1 MASAESNG
9 THPFGFSPEFSSR
22 YELTD
27 IIAKTSWSTVFS
39 GRDRLLD
46 RKVAI
51 KVLTQAG
58 QADEKISNRF
68 HNEAK
73 SISVLDHPNIVKI
86 FAYGWDIAAGPYI
99 AMEFLSGQTLSEVLK
114 EEKLFNAKKFEDTF
128 IPVLDALCFAHEKKI
143 VHRDIKPENIIIT
156 DEGSIK
162 VLDFGISKPILQNQ
176 SQTVTSGLVG
186 TPLYMSPEQ
195 CEGKDITSSTDIYSL
210 ACTMY
215 ETLSGRPPFFGES
228 PAQTMY
234 AHLHKTAPRLIDISS
249 HRKVPVRLAE
259 VIMQGLSKKPSK
271 RPESMEKFRA
281 QIQAALTGRA
291 LLQRNSRAKR
301 LLKLLYVVG
310 IVLLGT
316 AALLSFK
323 AKEQYVARQ
332 KQLIMEGGTNPFRQ
346 SAVKRTKVE
355 SILSSIVL
363 KAADLR
369 KHGKNKEA
377 FDLLASNESSASLSD
392 SKKEKFMYY
401 YYLALCS
408 GSLDKKENSIEY
420 CKRSLECRGMEKE
433 LYYFQMAD
441 ILADQLTR
449 SAQLAKVEEALRVC
463 NKVLSQRLKHKSDFE
478 FMYGVL
484 MVRKG
489 EALTRLNR
497 PHEAAESMR
506 EALAFFDNC
515 PFKRTYS
522 YAALASLWL
531 THYAEQYPNKKER
544 EDEEQL
550 TKTTK
555 QLLSSELCA
564 PDAANGM
571 RYLANY
577 YATKN
582 QRKLERNLYTKVLA
596 VHRDTLSTQDI
607 ESIKQKL
614 SDLSH

>member
-1 MASAESNG
+1 MASAESKG
-9 THPFGFSPEFSSR
+9 THLFGFSPEFSSR

-39 GRDRLLD
+39 GRDKLLD
-46 RKVAI
+46 RKIAI
-51 KVLTQAG
+51 KVLTQGG

-86 FAYGWDIAAGPYI
+86 FAYGWDTAAGPYI
-99 AMEFLSGQTLSEVLK
+99 AMEFLSGQTLSVVLK

-162 VLDFGISKPILQNQ
+162 VLDFGISKPISQNQ
-176 SQTVTSGLVG
+176 SQTVTSGLLG

-291 LLQRNSRAKR
+291 LLQRNTKAKR
-301 LLKLLYVVG
+301 LLKLLYIVG
-310 IVLLGT
+310 ILLLIT
-316 AALLSFK
+316 VALLSLK
-323 AKEQYVARQ
+323 AREQYVARQ
-332 KQLIMEGGTNPFRQ
+332 KKLIMEGGTSPFRQ
-346 SAVKRTKVE
+346 SDVKRAKVD

-369 KHGKNKEA
+369 KHGKNQEVV
-377 FDLLASNESSASLSD
+377 DLLSSNESLVSLSD
-392 SKKEKFMYY
+392 SKKAKFMFYY
-401 YYLALCS
+401 FLAQCNA
-408 GSLDKKENSIEY
+408 SLDKKENSIEY
-420 CKRSLECRGMEKE
+420 CKRSLECRGLEKE
-433 LYYFQMAD
+433 LYYLQMAD
-441 ILADQLTR
+441 ILAEQLTR
-449 SAQLAKVEEALRVC
+449 SEQLAKAEEAIRVC
-463 NKVLSQRLKHKSDFE
+463 NKVLAQRLKHKSDFD

-489 EALTRLNR
+489 EALSRLSR

-506 EALAFFDNC
+506 EALALYDNC
-515 PFKRTYS
+515 PFKRTYP

-531 THYAEQYPNKKER
+531 TDYAEQYPNKKQR
-544 EDEEQL
+544 DDEDQL
-550 TKTTK
+550 KETTK
-555 QLLSSELCA
+555 QLLSSYLCA
-564 PDAANGM
+564 PDAGNGM
-571 RYLANY
+571 RYLAKY
-577 YATKN
+577 YASKN
-582 QRKLERNLYTKVLA
+582 QRKLERDLFTRVLSN
-596 VHRDTLSTQDI
+596 HRDTLSTQDI
-607 ESIKQKL
+607 ESIERKL